1 MTAMSLPHRLGQ
13 WTRRARHGQCRQG
26 TEARCPGSPPAEDA
40 ARLAVFLSE
49 YSCWSVFWDKKY
61 AVWRAAEDDPCS
73 VLYAEAADVDAV
85 ISFITAHT

>member
-1 MTAMSLPHRLGQ
+1 
-13 WTRRARHGQCRQG
+13 
-26 TEARCPGSPPAEDA
+26 
-40 ARLAVFLSE
+40 VFLSE